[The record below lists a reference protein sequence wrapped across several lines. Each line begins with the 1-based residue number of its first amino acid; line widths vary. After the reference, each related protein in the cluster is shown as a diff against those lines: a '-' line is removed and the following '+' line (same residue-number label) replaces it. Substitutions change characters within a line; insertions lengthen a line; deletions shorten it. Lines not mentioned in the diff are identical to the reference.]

1 MYVSKC
7 RSVCSV
13 ECVCGGGR
21 GQFLGVSSC
30 YLVGSGVKFTPAG
43 PCTDASNHWLPQ
55 NNFRF
60 IVLAVTL
67 DAVFS
72 KYFTILQQHNSQGKT
87 AVSEFHFSGE
97 WKYKTNMEICFLFLN
112 IDKSILWALN
122 D

>member
-1 MYVSKC
+1 MW
-7 RSVCSV
+7 
-13 ECVCGGGR
+13 GR

-30 YLVGSGVKFTPAG
+30 HLLGSGLKFTPLG

-55 NNFRF
+55 NNSRF

-72 KYFTILQQHNSQGKT
+72 KYFMILQQHNSQGK
-87 AVSEFHFSGE
+87 AEVSELHVSGE
-97 WKYKTNMEICFLFLN
+97 WNYKTNMEICLFLN

>member
-13 ECVCGGGR
+13 ECVGGR

-30 YLVGSGVKFTPAG
+30 YLVGSGVKFTQAG

-87 AVSEFHFSGE
+87 TVSEFHFSGE